1 MGKIRRLGEKSIRE
15 VKLSVIGIQPQRGS
29 IERCVTFEIPL
40 VGPSDDTASSVRV
53 STIVHRRAITRIF
66 VGRRTRRASHNR

>member
-1 MGKIRRLGEKSIRE
+1 MGKIGRLGEKSIGE
-15 VKLSVIGIQPQRGS
+15 GKLSVIRIQPQRS

-40 VGPSDDTASSVRV
+40 VGPSDDTASSIRV

-66 VGRRTRRASHNR
+66 AGRRSRRASHNR